1 MELRKTP
8 KIFHLL
14 DFVWWFFSKA
24 KAEVEQRKK
33 EVQENPFIVKPRN
46 GRKGKKFG
54 QKLNKKT
61 SEPTILTLKESI
73 EEKIDNESKIRNKR
87 QVRYQ
92 NNKRNFSN

>member
-1 MELRKTP
+1 MA
-8 KIFHLL
+8 
-14 DFVWWFFSKA
+14 FSKA

-61 SEPTILTLKESI
+61 SEPTILTLKEEI

-92 NNKRNFSN
+92 NNKKKSQNMLEVLIAITLLY

>member
-1 MELRKTP
+1 M
-8 KIFHLL
+8 
-14 DFVWWFFSKA
+14 
-24 KAEVEQRKK
+24 
-33 EVQENPFIVKPRN
+33 KPRN

-61 SEPTILTLKESI
+61 SEPTILTLKEEI

-92 NNKRNFSN
+92 NNKKKSQNMLEVLIAITLLY